1 MSEQPGDVSESARKA
16 LDEKE
21 AAMKAI
27 QESQA
32 SRSKEVE
39 ASLPV
44 LDPDVRVRLREMGE
58 PVTLFG
64 EGPYER
70 RLRLRQVLAGELLSG
85 KTLQKITVSKTAAKK
100 QTERFMT
107 KGSEALREARLEI
120 TSYSLKAARER
131 IAKQQQQH
139 TDTTIDSIESKRS
152 KQQSLLSGYTTFAS
166 QVGGDRPLS
175 GIKVSP
181 DAKRALIS
189 SWDSKIRLF
198 DIPECDKTQDYKN
211 TFHGHKDRV
220 TGVCWH
226 PNAFVSQS
234 NSSLNFAS
242 CSADKS
248 VKLWGVDSE
257 NPIETL
263 GGHSDR
269 INKIAMHPSGSFV
282 ATTSQDRTWRLW
294 DVTAGRQSYGVLDQE
309 GHASP
314 VYGIDIQSDG
324 SLVATGDTSGIGRI
338 WDLRH
343 GYSIFVLQGHQK
355 QVLAVSFSPNGWL
368 MCTGGDD
375 NIIKLWDLRRREV
388 LKTISAHG
396 GLISSAKFDPSGD
409 FLVTTSYDTT
419 LKIWDTSDFSH
430 IRTLRGHDDKVMSC
444 DISNDGSI
452 VSCAF
457 DRTWKYWNKQTSVG
471 DDEID
476 ELLLDKARAETES
489 DLDNIPNSDSE
500 G

>member
-1 MSEQPGDVSESARKA
+1 MGDRMSEVSDAAKA
-16 LDEKE
+16 AQEEKD
-21 AAMKAI
+21 AAMRVL
-27 QESQA
+27 QERQVA
-32 SRSKEVE
+32 KSKEVE
-39 ASLPV
+39 SSLPV
-44 LDPDVRVRLREMGE
+44 LDGDVRIRLRDMGE

-70 RLRLRQVLAGELLSG
+70 RLRLRKVLTGEVLSG
-85 KTLQKITVSKTAAKK
+85 KTLQKITVTQTQAEQ

-120 TSYSLKAARER
+120 TSYSLKAARSR
-131 IAKQQQQH
+131 VACQQQKLKETTKELITSGRSSQQH
-139 TDTTIDSIESKRS
+139 N
-152 KQQSLLSGYTTFAS
+152 LSGYTTYAS

-181 DAKRALIS
+181 DGKHSLIS

-198 DIPECDKTQDYKN
+198 NIPECDKTEDYIN
-211 TFHGHKDRV
+211 TYHGHKDRV

-226 PNAFVSQS
+226 PKALLSQDK
-234 NSSLNFAS
+234 SSLNFAS

-248 VKLWGVDSE
+248 VKLWNLDSE

-269 INKIAMHPSGSFV
+269 INKIAMHPSGSFL
-282 ATTSQDRTWRLW
+282 ATSSQDRTWRLW
-294 DVTAGRQSYGVLDQE
+294 DVTAGRQAYGVLDQE
-309 GHASP
+309 GHSAP
-314 VYGIDIQSDG
+314 VYGIDIQCDG

-355 QVLAVSFSPNGWL
+355 QVIAVSFSPNGWL

-388 LKTISAHG
+388 IKTISAHG
-396 GLISSAKFDPSGD
+396 GLISSAKFDSSGN
-409 FLVTTSYDTT
+409 FLVTSSYDTT
-419 LKIWDTSDFSH
+419 VKIWDANDFTVCFN
-430 IRTLRGHDDKVMSC
+430 ITFLLMS
-444 DISNDGSI
+444 
-452 VSCAF
+452 
-457 DRTWKYWNKQTSVG
+457 
-471 DDEID
+471 
-476 ELLLDKARAETES
+476 L
-489 DLDNIPNSDSE
+489 
-500 G
+500 